1 MLPAW
6 DKNGDN
12 IADTSTYFIKVSAPS
27 IGKLDDGVVT
37 RLHNYGFVVGP
48 QCNLVAACLS
58 KNPALDRADVPKA
71 DLIKVANA
79 HYNLQVATLRPQ
91 EEERRRKRAEA
102 KAERAEKYE
111 YCARCSCTGCAA
123 KRRKL

>member
-12 IADTSTYFIKVSAPS
+12 IADMRTYFIKVAAPS
-27 IGKLDDGVVT
+27 IGQLDDGVVT
-37 RLHNYGFVVGP
+37 RLRNYGFLVGP

-58 KNPALDRADVPKA
+58 KKPALDRADVPKA

-91 EEERRRKRAEA
+91 EEERRRKRVEA
-102 KAERAEKYE
+102 KAARAEKYE
-111 YCARCSCTGCAA
+111 YCARCLCAGCAA
-123 KRRKL
+123 KRRKV